1 MKTVRLLLAA
11 ATTSALLFLGAGGGT
26 ATAASPGAADTPRAA
41 DAAGFP
47 IVFQNNTRGAYAD
60 AQIYV
65 TVLGQITPG
74 QWSYLRPDGSTAH
87 INHLDANAPGHLSKH
102 GVNYPNMSFTLARA
116 GGRVPSPSSIRGG
129 RIYLS
134 LGSPLYIPVS
144 PDDQGWGGPDPNNP
158 SDPNND
164 VYYDWYEY
172 TFVNGQAAYGGNTT
186 QVDQFG
192 FPMTSRLR
200 QTSSGYDTTRG
211 ISRTRAQVMSAYAA
225 GVGAAFKPLQSSYR
239 IIAPRSAAGFPADYL
254 TSTVDQTWSYY
265 ASHPFTLSSPGE
277 TFSGRVAGDT
287 LTFTRNGAGPFTL
300 HKPTSR
306 EVMACSGA
314 LASGSDEEKRL
325 GAEFCAAFNRGVAQ
339 DTSLW
344 HTPSAYYR
352 GTAPRN
358 DYAAFFHTVGLDGR
372 AYGFPYDD
380 INDQSSV
387 QILGNANPPTDLTL
401 SIGW

>member
-102 GVNYPNMSFTLARA
+102 GVNYPNMSFTLTQA

-211 ISRTRAQVMSAYAA
+211 ISKTRAQVMSAYAA
-225 GVGAAFKPLQSSYR
+225 SVGAAFKPLQSSYR

-287 LTFTRNGAGPFTL
+287 LTFTRNGSGPFTL

>member
-11 ATTSALLFLGAGGGT
+11 AATSALLFLTAAGPT
-26 ATAASPGAADTPRAA
+26 ATAADTPRAA
-41 DAAGFP
+41 AAGFP
-47 IVFQNNTRGAYAD
+47 ITFRNDTHGAYAD
-60 AQIYV
+60 TQIYV

-74 QWSYLRPDGSTAH
+74 QWSYLLPDGGTAH
-87 INHLDANAPGHLSKH
+87 IDHRDANAPGHLTKH
-102 GVNYPNMSFTLARA
+102 GVNYPNMSFTVARA

-164 VYYDWYEY
+164 VFYDWYEY

-192 FPMTSRLR
+192 FPMTARVR
-200 QTSSGYDTTRG
+200 QTSSGYATTRG
-211 ISRTRAQVMSAYAA
+211 ITQSRAQVMSAYAA
-225 GVGAAFKPLQSSYR
+225 AVGPAFRPLRSAYR
-239 IIAPRSAAGFPADYL
+239 IVAPRSAAGFPADYL
-254 TSTVDQTWSYY
+254 TSTVDRTWSYY
-265 ASHPFTLSSPGE
+265 ASHPFTLNLPGE
-277 TFSGRVAGDT
+277 TFAGRVAGDT

-300 HKPTSR
+300 RKPTSR

-314 LASGSDEEKRL
+314 LASGGDVEKRL
-325 GAEFCAAFNRGVAQ
+325 GAEFCAAFNRGVSQ
-339 DTSLW
+339 DTSQW
-344 HTPSAYYR
+344 HTPAAYYK
-352 GTAPRN
+352 GAAAKN
-358 DYAAFFHTVGLDGR
+358 DYAAFFHTVGLAGR

-380 INDQSSV
+380 IDDQSSV
-387 QILGNANPPTDLTL
+387 QILGNANPPTELTL